1 MLCLNLK
8 EHHQLNCF
16 NFKFFIGQVVL
27 KICGVKFFLYF
38 FSLLTESISL
48 GHWLLFQAINEKVTS
63 HRNRTKDVLAAVRR
77 LSHSSA
83 MSGDLTMTDKMD
95 DLVEKTANMA
105 RQATISVSSL
115 EQMLA
120 LATKFWQTRE
130 NLLEFFEQ
138 LEKEIQ
144 VETLPCTTPK
154 DIKLELDKIKVR
166 NFIS

>member
-1 MLCLNLK
+1 M
-8 EHHQLNCF
+8 
-16 NFKFFIGQVVL
+16 
-27 KICGVKFFLYF
+27 
-38 FSLLTESISL
+38 S
-48 GHWLLFQAINEKVTS
+48 FQAISGKVTS
-63 HRNRTKDVLAAVRR
+63 HRSRTKDVLAAVRR

-105 RQATISVSSL
+105 RQATTRVTSL

-138 LEKEIQ
+138 LEKDIQ
-144 VETLPCTTPK
+144 VEALPCTTPK
-154 DIKLELDKIKVR
+154 DIKLELDKIKVSI
-166 NFIS
+166 FF